1 MEYCL
6 TALRGYLIDCVGRKK
21 IPGAV
26 LWLGDDRNIYFFES
40 FGNAQIIP
48 EKIKMNKGTIFDLA
62 SLTKPLCTAMAVMR
76 LFEEKEIKLN
86 DPVEKYLLEFKNSP
100 TGKKTIKQ
108 LLTHTSGLPAW
119 YPLYILPDDKR
130 IDYLKNAGTED
141 NKVVYSCLG
150 YIILS
155 IIIERITRLNLSEYC
170 IKNIFKKLE
179 LKNTFFNP
187 PKDIKNIAPTELG
200 NEHEKE
206 KAKEFGDIS
215 KIRWRD
221 YLIKGEVHDG
231 NCFYAFNGV
240 SGNAGLFSNAEDL
253 SKILRAYLTGEI
265 VKFSTLKMM
274 IKDWTGGIEK
284 RGVGWWVNPYPDILS
299 DSAFGHTGFTGT
311 MVMVEPKKNLTI
323 ILLANSV
330 HPAVR
335 LGIMPEIRRKVIQ
348 IIVNSLKQKK
358 SKA

>member
-1 MEYCL
+1 MEYYFYALKKYL
-6 TALRGYLIDCVGRKK
+6 TDCVRRKK

-26 LWLGDDRNIYFFES
+26 LWVGDDKRIYYFEAL
-40 FGNAQIIP
+40 GNAQVIP
-48 EKIKMNKGTIFDLA
+48 KQIKVNKDTIFDLA
-62 SLTKPLCTAMAVMR
+62 SITKPLCTAMAVML
-76 LFEEKEIKLN
+76 LFEDKEIKLN
-86 DPVEKYLLEFKNSP
+86 DTVEKYLSEFKNSL

-119 YPLYILPDDKR
+119 YPLYILPEDKR
-130 IDYLKNAGTED
+130 IDYLRNAGTED
-141 NKVVYSCLG
+141 NMVVYSCLG
-150 YIILS
+150 YVTLS
-155 IIIERITRLNLSEYC
+155 MIIERITHLNLAEYC
-170 IKNIFKKLE
+170 AKNIFKKLG
-179 LKNTFFNP
+179 LKNTFFTP
-187 PKDIKNIAPTELG
+187 PKEIKNIAPTELG

-253 SKILRAYLTGEI
+253 SKILRVYLQGEI
-265 VKFSTLKMM
+265 VKLSTLKMM
-274 IKDWTGGIEK
+274 IKDWTGGNEK
-284 RGVGWWVNPYPDILS
+284 RGLGWWVNPYPGILS

-311 MVMVEPKKNLTI
+311 MVMVEPKKNLII

-348 IIVNSLKQKK
+348 IVVSSLKQK

>member
-1 MEYCL
+1 MISLRLEEY
-6 TALRGYLIDCVGRKK
+6 LRNCIREGK
-21 IPGAV
+21 IPGTV
-26 LWLGDDRNIYFFES
+26 LWVGDDRRIYYFEAL
-40 FGNAQIIP
+40 GNAQVIP
-48 EKIKMNKGTIFDLA
+48 KQIRVNKDTIFDLA
-62 SLTKPLCTAMAVMR
+62 SITKPLCTAMAVML
-76 LFEEKEIKLN
+76 LFEDKEIKLN
-86 DPVEKYLLEFKNSP
+86 DQVEKYLLEFKNSL
-100 TGKKTIKQ
+100 TGKRTIKQ

-119 YPLYILPDDKR
+119 YPLYILPENKS
-130 IDYLKNAGTED
+130 IDYLRNAGTKD

-150 YIILS
+150 YVILS
-155 IIIERITRLNLSEYC
+155 IIIERITHLNLAEYC
-170 IKNIFKKLE
+170 AKNIFKKLG

-187 PKDIKNIAPTELG
+187 PKEIKNIAPTELG

-253 SKILRAYLTGEI
+253 SRILKAYLQGGI
-265 VKFSTLKMM
+265 VRPGTLKMM
-274 IKDWTGGIEK
+274 IKDYTGGNEK
-284 RGVGWWVNPYPDILS
+284 RGLGWWVNPYPGILS

-311 MVMVEPKKNLTI
+311 MVMVEPKKNLII

-330 HPAVR
+330 HPVVR

-348 IIVNSLKQKK
+348 IIVSSLKQKK

>member
-6 TALRGYLIDCVGRKK
+6 NALKKYLIDCVKRKK
-21 IPGAV
+21 LPGAV
-26 LWLGDDRNIYFFES
+26 LWLGDDRNIYFFQS

-48 EKIKMNKGTIFDLA
+48 EKIKMNKKTIFDLA

-86 DPVEKYLLEFKNSP
+86 DPVEKYLLEFKHSS
-100 TGKKTIKQ
+100 TGKKTIRQ

-119 YPLYILPDDKR
+119 YPLYILPKNKR
-130 IDYLKNAGTED
+130 IDYLRNAGTKD

-155 IIIERITRLNLSEYC
+155 MIIERITHLNLAEYC
-170 IKNIFKKLE
+170 AENIFKKLE
-179 LKNTFFNP
+179 LNNTFFNP
-187 PKDIKNIAPTELG
+187 PKEIKNIAPTELG

-215 KIRWRD
+215 KIIWRD

-253 SKILRAYLTGEI
+253 SKILRAYLAGEI

-274 IKDWTGGIEK
+274 VKDWTDGIEK
-284 RGVGWWVNPYPDILS
+284 RGLGWWVNPYPGILS

-311 MVMVEPKKNLTI
+311 MVMAEPKKNLII
-323 ILLANSV
+323 ILLANIA
-330 HPAVR
+330 HPVVR

-348 IIVNSLKQKK
+348 IIVRSLKQK